1 MNGQKRAYA
10 YAGAAV
16 LLWSTVGSAFKISL
30 RHSQV
35 LPLVFYSAL
44 TSTAFFFC
52 LLLFGKKLAVLR
64 TLGAKHYLRS
74 LLFGFLNPFV
84 YYVVLLSAYS
94 KLAAQEALTLNFTW
108 PIMLVLLSI
117 PLLKQK
123 IALKSAL
130 AILISFFGVFVIA
143 TKGHI
148 LQFRFTN
155 VAGVL
160 LALGSSVI
168 WALYW
173 IYNLRDQRDDLVKMF
188 LNFAFGS
195 LFITAALLLFSRPA
209 LPSPAVLVAA
219 VYIGLFEMGITFVLW
234 LKALKWARTTAHVAN
249 LIYLVPFLSVT
260 VIHFAVGEKILAST
274 IVGLVLIVTGIVLQK
289 LE

>member
-1 MNGQKRAYA
+1 MNGQKKAYA

-30 RHSQV
+30 RHSHV

-44 TSTAFFFC
+44 TSTVFFFC

-64 TLGAKHYLRS
+64 TLGPKHYLRS

-123 IALKSAL
+123 VGLKRIL

-143 TKGHI
+143 TEGRVF
-148 LQFRFTN
+148 QFRFTN
-155 VAGVL
+155 VIGVL

-195 LFITAALLLFSRPA
+195 LFMTAALLLFSRPA

-219 VYIGLFEMGITFVLW
+219 GYIGLFEMGITFVLW

-274 IVGLVLIVTGIVLQK
+274 IVGLALIVAGIVLQK